1 MDVGSDGNGVSNA
14 DFILYVSAKTTGSC
28 PTEASEGSGS
38 PSTIAFASSCQ
49 MESALDR
56 LYNTINYNCYYHIL
70 PFISFKLDLLPNRIC
85 FIIIVIIHT

>member
-1 MDVGSDGNGVSNA
+1 MFVSLIIIEIILQRCIECNGNGNNCMDVGSDGNGVSNA

-38 PSTIAFASSCQ
+38 PTTIAFASSCQ

-56 LYNTINYNCYYHIL
+56 LYSTI
-70 PFISFKLDLLPNRIC
+70 KL
-85 FIIIVIIHT
+85 